1 MQQIRLITDSTVNIT
16 LLGAGAIGALWAV
29 KLTQQQHT
37 VQLWTRH
44 SETETTL
51 HFSEL
56 TSPTTTDSH
65 HFNCNDPHAL
75 AASELLIVTVKAF
88 QVVTALTPLLPY
100 LNTDCV
106 VIIMHNGIGTQSQVQ
121 QLLPHNPIIYATT
134 SQAAFKPTQ
143 TTIQHTGLGQ
153 TSLGAINDP
162 AQSQSHIAILFDA
175 ALAPAQWQANI
186 YQPLWQKLAINCAIN
201 PLTALH
207 QCCNGDLAQACYQSQ
222 LDAIC
227 LEVAQVMTAEGFT
240 TTQQQLRHQVDNV
253 IKATASNYS
262 SMNRDIFHHR
272 LTEIDYI
279 NGYLVQQAQRHKI
292 DTPINNQLWQA
303 IKHMESLN
311 HA

>member
-1 MQQIRLITDSTVNIT
+1 MNIT
-16 LLGAGAIGALWAV
+16 LLGAGAIGALWAI
-29 KLTQQQHT
+29 KLTQQRHN
-37 VQLWTRH
+37 VQLWTRN
-44 SETETTL
+44 SETKATL
-51 HFSEL
+51 HFNEL
-56 TSPTTTDSH
+56 TTPATTNSYSFSCNSTDE
-65 HFNCNDPHAL
+65 L
-75 AASELLIVTVKAF
+75 AACELLIVTVKAF
-88 QVVTALTPLLPY
+88 QVTAALTPLLPY
-100 LNTDCV
+100 LSPDCIV
-106 VIIMHNGIGTQSQVQ
+106 VIMHNGIGSQQQVQ

-134 SQAAFKPTQ
+134 SQAAFKPTP

-162 AQSQSHIAILFDA
+162 AQSQSHIVTLFDG

-201 PLTALH
+201 PLTAIH
-207 QCCNGDLAQACYQSQ
+207 QCCNGDLARPCYQSQ
-222 LDAIC
+222 LDGIC
-227 LEVAQVMTAEGFT
+227 LEVAQVMTAEGFA

-279 NGYLVQQAQRHKI
+279 NGYLVQQAQRHNI
-292 DTPINNQLWQA
+292 DTPINYQLWQA
-303 IKHMESLN
+303 IKHMESLD